1 MSGLDHEVQTH
12 LQYRFPVD
20 EFLTKQTLAA
30 RLDLPS
36 TRVVDEMVAR
46 GVLPAIRLGHRTLR
60 FRWSDVERALSQLT
74 INIKKDGK

>member
-1 MSGLDHEVQTH
+1 M
-12 LQYRFPVD
+12 D

-60 FRWSDVERALSQLT
+60 FRWSDVERTLSQLT
-74 INIKKDGK
+74 INTKTQNKGQTK